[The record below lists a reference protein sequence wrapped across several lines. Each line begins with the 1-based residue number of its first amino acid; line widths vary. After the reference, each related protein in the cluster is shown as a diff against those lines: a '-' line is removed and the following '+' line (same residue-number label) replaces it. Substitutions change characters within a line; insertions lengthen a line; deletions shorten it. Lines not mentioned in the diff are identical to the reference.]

1 MSSKLIRGEG
11 IAAEPVAWCH
21 VSSLEF
27 IAGASDPRDIGN
39 TADPP
44 LSYISE
50 PGSTPGSKT
59 PVDIEQRVSTAHKKG
74 FEEGFEEGQAAGR
87 QSIAPQ
93 MEALQMKL
101 ARTIEE
107 LTGLRPRYRRQAEQ
121 DMVALA
127 LAVARWILHR
137 ELTMAPEALLGLVKA
152 ALDKMEAREVHKVRV
167 SRSDAALVRQ
177 FFEQIGPPERVEVVA
192 DANLAPGSVLIE
204 SSHGLLDASVD
215 TQLAEIERG
224 FADLVRSSG

>member
-11 IAAEPVAWCH
+11 IAAEPVAWRH
-21 VSSLEF
+21 VSSTEF
-27 IAGASDPRDIGN
+27 IAGASNPRDSGN
-39 TADPP
+39 AADPP

-50 PGSTPGSKT
+50 PGSPPEPKKA
-59 PVDIEQRVSTAHKKG
+59 PDIEQLVSAAHNK
-74 FEEGFEEGQAAGR
+74 GFEEGQAAGR
-87 QSIAPQ
+87 QSMAPQ

-127 LAVARWILHR
+127 LAVARRILHR

-177 FFEQIGPPERVEVVA
+177 FFEQNGSPDRVEVVA

-204 SSHGLLDASVD
+204 SNHGLLDASVD

-224 FADLVRSSG
+224 FADLVRSSA

>member
-11 IAAEPVAWCH
+11 IAAEPVAWRR

-27 IAGASDPRDIGN
+27 IAGACDTRDRGN
-39 TADPP
+39 ALADPA

-50 PGSTPGSKT
+50 PGSTSGSKA
-59 PVDIEQRVSTAHKKG
+59 PADSEQRVSAAHKK
-74 FEEGFEEGQAAGR
+74 GFEEGQAAGR
-87 QSIAPQ
+87 QSLAPQ
-93 MEALQMKL
+93 VEALQIQL
-101 ARTIEE
+101 ARSIEE

-127 LAVARWILHR
+127 LAVARRILHR

-152 ALDKMEAREVHKVRV
+152 ALDKMEAREVHQVRV

-177 FFEQIGPPERVEVVA
+177 FFEQIGPPQRVEVVA
-192 DANLAPGSVLIE
+192 DANLASGSVLIE